1 MSYPHRKAHWYSLA
15 FAVLA
20 GDQAAKSYIA
30 MTTPLGWSQEVTS
43 FFNLVHALN
52 PGAAFSFLAGA
63 GGWQRWFFLALALG
77 VSVGLVWLLAKPQR
91 RLEAL
96 AYSLILGG
104 ALGNA
109 FDRAVR
115 GQVIDYLD
123 FHLGGWHWPAFNIAD
138 IAIVS
143 GAVALVLQSLV
154 GIERSDGPRGETR

>member
-43 FFNLVHALN
+43 FFNLVHVLN